1 MDSVKGQLTLRGI
14 VIGCVG
20 CAIITAASVYTALK
34 MGALPWPIVFAAI
47 ISLFFLKAL
56 GHGKASLNEANVT
69 HTVMSAGAMVAG
81 GLAFTIPG
89 IWMLGYADKVG
100 WFEMLL
106 VAVSGVIMG
115 LVCTALLRRHFI
127 EDSELEY
134 PIGEAAAQTL
144 IAGDS
149 GGKTGWKLFGSMGF
163 AGAFTALRDFFGVI
177 PAMLFGNAAVPG
189 VAFGIYLS
197 PMLLAVGFLVGTG
210 AVVVWFVGALLA
222 NFGIIMGVMMGAG
235 LGVIFKNILP
245 KAWRMLRD
253 ARSSNAFGLT
263 AASTMDAPAS
273 GAKDGRLRIGSFRL
287 TAGLAA
293 LAVAAVALIVCF
305 GLQLGPVPAVIVVLL
320 AFVATAM
327 SAQSVGQTGI
337 DPMEIFG
344 LIVLLA
350 VAAVSSVPQVQL
362 FFVAGI
368 VAVACGLAG
377 DVMNDFHAG
386 HVLGTSP
393 KAQWIG
399 QAIGAVLGALVAVAV
414 MAILVS
420 AYGPESFGPT
430 ASFVSAQASVVATMV
445 SGIPSV
451 PAFAIGL
458 AAGFVLY
465 LLNFP
470 AMMLGLGIYLPF
482 YMSLTAFLGAM
493 AKVAYDAVCKL
504 RRKGLSPEA
513 AAEKEK
519 AQGETGLV
527 VSSGLLGGE
536 SIVGVLVAIAA
547 ASPETDGLSGDSVR
561 FGRQLPQSGE
571 EWLVVQGA
579 YGEHVRRSR
588 ARARQAPNDTSRFI
602 VPRNSILIEELDE
615 ATRVRH
621 VFAREPHDRHAVKG
635 ELSLSVLFVGKDAHR
650 CPAAA
655 QRRVLVLLHPIELAD
670 NPAAV
675 QPRPEEVDAIR
686 TPSIERP
693 RQSHLKL
700 GKREAML
707 DHRGARDGFAT
718 AFATGISVVHRP
730 HGMCR
735 SFEIAADAPNMGNE
749 RACPAPTEA

>member
-14 VIGCVG
+14 LIGCVG

-89 IWMLGYADKVG
+89 IWMLGYADEVG

-127 EDSELEY
+127 EDADLEY

-144 IAGDS
+144 IAGDA
-149 GGKTGWKLFGSMGF
+149 GGSTGAKLFGAMGL
-163 AGAFTALRDFFGVI
+163 AGVYTALRDGAGVVPAMFFGNVAI
-177 PAMLFGNAAVPG
+177 PG
-189 VAFGIYLS
+189 VSFGIYNS

-210 AVVVWFVGALLA
+210 AVAVWFAGALLA
-222 NFGIIMGVMMGAG
+222 NFGIVAGGSSAGLWDVASAQGIASSLGMGVMMGAG
-235 LGVIFKNILP
+235 VGVICKNILP
-245 KAWRMLRD
+245 KAARTLRGARTARRGGASANAD
-253 ARSSNAFGLT
+253 A
-263 AASTMDAPAS
+263 DA
-273 GAKDGRLRIGSFRL
+273 GAPKRRLRVS
-287 TAGLAA
+287 ASLAA
-293 LAVAAVALIVCF
+293 CAVAAVALVACF
-305 GLQLGPVPAVIVVLL
+305 GLSLGPVPSVIVVLL

-350 VAAVSSVPQVQL
+350 VAAVSDVPQVQL

-536 SIVGVLVAIAA
+536 SIVGVLVA
-547 ASPETDGLSGDSVR
+547 L
-561 FGRQLPQSGE
+561 
-571 EWLVVQGA
+571 
-579 YGEHVRRSR
+579 
-588 ARARQAPNDTSRFI
+588 
-602 VPRNSILIEELDE
+602 
-615 ATRVRH
+615 
-621 VFAREPHDRHAVKG
+621 
-635 ELSLSVLFVGKDAHR
+635 
-650 CPAAA
+650 
-655 QRRVLVLLHPIELAD
+655 
-670 NPAAV
+670 AAV
-675 QPRPEEVDAIR
+675 
-686 TPSIERP
+686 
-693 RQSHLKL
+693 
-700 GKREAML
+700 
-707 DHRGARDGFAT
+707 
-718 AFATGISVVHRP
+718 ATGL
-730 HGMCR
+730 G
-735 SFEIAADAPNMGNE
+735 A
-749 RACPAPTEA
+749 

>member
-1 MDSVKGQLTLRGI
+1 MKLLEHFLGVLCAFCLMIIFLITSVEAVAYWTPGYYEHEYSKYNVTEAVRMEMDDLLEVTDEMMAYLRGNREDLHVDTI
-14 VIGCVG
+14 VNGEPREFFNAREIAHMEDVRGLF
-20 CAIITAASVYTALK
+20 I
-34 MGALPWPIVFAAI
+34 GALWLRRICLAAAAI
-47 ISLFFLKAL
+47 SVALLFLLKADVRRLLPRALMAGTGLFFL
-56 GHGKASLNEANVT
+56 
-69 HTVMSAGAMVAG
+69 
-81 GLAFTIPG
+81 I
-89 IWMLGYADKVG
+89 
-100 WFEMLL
+100 
-106 VAVSGVIMG
+106 
-115 LVCTALLRRHFI
+115 
-127 EDSELEY
+127 
-134 PIGEAAAQTL
+134 
-144 IAGDS
+144 
-149 GGKTGWKLFGSMGF
+149 
-163 AGAFTALRDFFGVI
+163 
-177 PAMLFGNAAVPG
+177 
-189 VAFGIYLS
+189 
-197 PMLLAVGFLVGTG
+197 
-210 AVVVWFVGALLA
+210 
-222 NFGIIMGVMMGAG
+222 
-235 LGVIFKNILP
+235 
-245 KAWRMLRD
+245 
-253 ARSSNAFGLT
+253 
-263 AASTMDAPAS
+263 
-273 GAKDGRLRIGSFRL
+273 

-536 SIVGVLVAIAA
+536 SIVGVLVA
-547 ASPETDGLSGDSVR
+547 L
-561 FGRQLPQSGE
+561 
-571 EWLVVQGA
+571 
-579 YGEHVRRSR
+579 
-588 ARARQAPNDTSRFI
+588 
-602 VPRNSILIEELDE
+602 
-615 ATRVRH
+615 
-621 VFAREPHDRHAVKG
+621 
-635 ELSLSVLFVGKDAHR
+635 
-650 CPAAA
+650 
-655 QRRVLVLLHPIELAD
+655 
-670 NPAAV
+670 AAV
-675 QPRPEEVDAIR
+675 
-686 TPSIERP
+686 
-693 RQSHLKL
+693 
-700 GKREAML
+700 
-707 DHRGARDGFAT
+707 
-718 AFATGISVVHRP
+718 ATGL
-730 HGMCR
+730 G
-735 SFEIAADAPNMGNE
+735 A
-749 RACPAPTEA
+749 